1 MLDTSTC
8 CIQYSSTKVNI
19 LSDFKSSFNSSS
31 RIANCPPNRP
41 QNLISDQSQ
50 FFFRD
55 ALYLVDHDLGGRGDH
70 QGQKARVSVQI
81 RKAALI
87 KEILFRWPIGRHLGT
102 FQVRFQWF
110 LPFREA
116 PLKQRSPLIGHC
128 ANSDCFPL
136 HSNGHSGALYFRTD
150 LSNCHLPFE
159 LQTSDQ
165 SYHTIDVL
173 ILFILKCTIVFLS
186 KYAHF

>member
-55 ALYLVDHDLGGRGDH
+55 ALYLVDHDLGGRGNH

-87 KEILFRWPIGRHLGT
+87 KEILFRWPIGRHLST
-102 FQVRFQWF
+102 FQVSFQWF
-110 LPFREA
+110 LSFREA
-116 PLKQRSPLIGHC
+116 PLKQRSPLIGMLFDFI
-128 ANSDCFPL
+128 SPQSERSELGDFL
-136 HSNGHSGALYFRTD
+136 FLQELSMSGWAIGYCDVWARGYCDHISSLY
-150 LSNCHLPFE
+150 LVWE
-159 LQTSDQ
+159 MTSQ
-165 SYHTIDVL
+165 FWVQWW
-173 ILFILKCTIVFLS
+173 
-186 KYAHF
+186 HF